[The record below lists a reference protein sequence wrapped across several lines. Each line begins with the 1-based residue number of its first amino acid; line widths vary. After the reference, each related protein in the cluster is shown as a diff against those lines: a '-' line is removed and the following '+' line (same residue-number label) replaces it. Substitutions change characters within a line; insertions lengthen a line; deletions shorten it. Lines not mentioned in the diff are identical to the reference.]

1 VAKYSNF
8 VYGGALYGESP
19 KLAYSVEPMSI
30 TVLNFNQIK
39 LTWLSP
45 KGEFTKIKLVRN
57 QFGFPEDSEDGLVI
71 WEEYATE
78 GTVSRTSFVDG
89 EDNENQTP
97 IVNGRQVYYGM
108 FLFTDQKV
116 WVNAGKIEDLMPINH
131 GVHKRIMDII
141 PKVFT
146 SDIQSPLGVTDALFS
161 DIGGVIY
168 NIDDDSIVIKDKNN
182 QNVVYT
188 YGKYTP
194 RVSIGQTVLPNTLLA
209 TNSDLVLFL
218 DGIAFTYEQFLSQLD
233 ILRPQHSSEGIAFS
247 TLIQN
252 FFSLGLVPE
261 PAIPVKN
268 QKRLIREALYLYSH
282 KGMESGISSYAE
294 SLTGFAPTLSVSTN
308 LLLSVQD
315 STFYDSIGNWT
326 ATNATLTSSDEQV
339 PAPGTNVIDNV
350 YTGKLVAS
358 ASGAMQLGN
367 TAPITRGVPVLPSTE
382 YTVSC
387 KLKSPAS
394 AGNITLSV
402 KFYDKDATITG
413 TTQSAT
419 AVAAN
424 NTWKSASKTFTTPA
438 DAAYASI
445 QIAYSAA
452 GTYYLD
458 QVCLQL
464 DDTVDY
470 DEARAISVFLDPAKT
485 NYIKNPSFEVDNSTW
500 TTTGAT
506 FTQNAA
512 VPTDGYSGTYS
523 GQFVVATTG
532 NIKTNYNI
540 PVTAGKYYTLS
551 FYVSS
556 SNSVKV
562 TGTIEFFD
570 ASNNLLED
578 FASEFTINSSFSRV
592 SLTALTDSESA
603 VSYAKVKI
611 AFNHAGTYRVDLV
624 QFEKSHVVTEYFDGS
639 LPSSYGVVWE
649 GTEDASYSHLYP
661 NKPLKIPRLGKTLND
676 WIVPNTFWRLSTYGG
691 VEYTNLTV

>member
-1 VAKYSNF
+1 MAKYGNV
-8 VYGGALYGESP
+8 VYGGAKYGVTP

-30 TVLNFNQIK
+30 TVIDFIK
-39 LTWLSP
+39 IRVSWQSP
-45 KGEFTKIKLVRN
+45 TGAFTKIKLVRN
-57 QFGFPEDSEDGLVI
+57 QFGFPETSEDGVTI
-71 WEEYATE
+71 WEESATE
-78 GTVSRTSFVDG
+78 GTVSRSSFVDG
-89 EDNENQTP
+89 EDNAGQTP
-97 IVNGRQVYYGM
+97 IVNGRQVYYTM

-116 WVNAGKIEDLMPINH
+116 WVVAGQITDLMPLDH
-131 GVHKRIMDII
+131 GVHKSIMDII

-146 SDIQSPLGVTDALFS
+146 SDIQSPLGVTDE
-161 DIGGVIY
+161 
-168 NIDDDSIVIKDKNN
+168 
-182 QNVVYT
+182 T
-188 YGKYTP
+188 
-194 RVSIGQTVLPNTLLA
+194 
-209 TNSDLVLFL
+209 SDLYNFMG
-218 DGIAFTYEQFLSQLD
+218 GIAFTHDQFLTQLD
-233 ILRPQHSSEGIAFS
+233 VLRPQHSSEGIAFS
-247 TLIQN
+247 TLSQN
-252 FFSLGLVPE
+252 SFSVGLIPE

-268 QKRLIREALYLYSH
+268 QKRLIREALYMYSH
-282 KGMESGISSYAE
+282 KGMQSGINAYAE
-294 SLTGFAPTLSVSTN
+294 SLTGFAPTTTLSTN

-315 STFYDSIGNWT
+315 STFYNAIGNWT
-326 ATNATLTSSDEQV
+326 ATNATLTSSTEQV
-339 PAPGTNVIDNV
+339 PATGTNVIDNV
-350 YTGKLVAS
+350 YTGKVVAS
-358 ASGAMQLGN
+358 NSGAMQLGN

-387 KLKSPAS
+387 KLKSPSS

-402 KFYDKDATITG
+402 KFYDKNGTITG

-438 DAAYASI
+438 DASYASI

-464 DDTVDY
+464 GAAVAY
-470 DEARAISVFLDPAKT
+470 DEARAISIFLDSAKI
-485 NYIKNPSFEVDNSTW
+485 NYIKNPSFEVDASTW
-500 TTTGAT
+500 TATGAT

-570 ASNNLLED
+570 ASNNLLEN
-578 FASEFTINSSFSRV
+578 FASEFTITSSFNRV
-592 SLTALTDSESA
+592 SLTSLTDSGSA

-624 QFEKSHVVTEYFDGS
+624 QFEKSQTATEYFDGS
-639 LPSSYGVVWE
+639 LPLDYGAVWE
-649 GTEDASYSHLYP
+649 GTDHASYTHVYP

-676 WIVPNTFWRLSTYGG
+676 WIVPNTFWRLSTYDG

>member
-1 VAKYSNF
+1 VAKYGNV
-8 VYGGALYGESP
+8 VYGGAKYGVTP
-19 KLAYSVEPMSI
+19 KLAYSVEPMAI
-30 TVLNFNQIK
+30 TVLDFIK
-39 LTWLSP
+39 IQVEWQFPT
-45 KGEFTKIKLVRN
+45 GDFTKIKLVRN
-57 QFGFPEDSEDGLVI
+57 QFGFPENSEDGLTI
-71 WEEYATE
+71 WEEAATE
-78 GTVSRTSFVDG
+78 GTVSRSFFVDG
-89 EDNENQTP
+89 EDNPDQTP
-97 IVNGRQVYYGM
+97 IVNGRQVYYTM
-108 FLFTDQKV
+108 FLFTDAKI
-116 WVNAGKIEDLMPINH
+116 WVNAGQITDLMPLDH
-131 GVHKRIMDII
+131 GVHRKIMDII

-146 SDIQSPLGVTDALFS
+146 SDIQSPLGVTDETSALYNFM
-161 DIGGVIY
+161 GGV
-168 NIDDDSIVIKDKNN
+168 
-182 QNVVYT
+182 
-188 YGKYTP
+188 
-194 RVSIGQTVLPNTLLA
+194 
-209 TNSDLVLFL
+209 
-218 DGIAFTYEQFLSQLD
+218 AFTHEQFLSQLD
-233 ILRPQHSSEGIAFS
+233 VLRPQHSSEGIAFS
-247 TLIQN
+247 TLEQN
-252 FFSLGLVPE
+252 SFSVGLVPE
-261 PAIPVKN
+261 PALPVKN
-268 QKRLIREALYLYSH
+268 QKRLIREALYMYSH
-282 KGMESGISSYAE
+282 KGMKSGIDAYAE
-294 SLTGFAPTLSVSTN
+294 SLTGFAPTTTLSTN

-315 STFYDSIGNWT
+315 STFYNSIGNWT
-326 ATNATLTSSDEQV
+326 KTNAVLTSSTEQV
-339 PAPGTNVIDNV
+339 PATGTNVIDNV
-350 YTGKLVAS
+350 YTGKLVAAS
-358 ASGAMQLGN
+358 SGAMQLGN

-387 KLKSPAS
+387 KLKSPSS

-424 NTWKSASKTFTTPA
+424 NTWQSASKTFTTPA
-438 DAAYASI
+438 DASYVSI

-464 DDTVDY
+464 GAAVAY
-470 DEARAISVFLDPAKT
+470 DEARAISVFLDSSKI
-485 NYIKNPSFEVDNSTW
+485 NYIKNPSFEVDASTW
-500 TTTGAT
+500 TSTGAT

-578 FASEFTINSSFSRV
+578 FASEFTITSSFSRV
-592 SLTALTDSESA
+592 NLTALTDSGSE

-624 QFEKSHVVTEYFDGS
+624 QFEKSQTATEYFDGS
-639 LPSSYGVVWE
+639 LPSDYGAVWE
-649 GTEDASYSHLYP
+649 GTSHASYTHMYP

-676 WIVPNTFWRLSTYGG
+676 WVVPNTFWRLSTYDG

>member
-1 VAKYSNF
+1 VAKYGNV
-8 VYGGALYGESP
+8 VYGGAKYGVTP
-19 KLAYSVEPMSI
+19 KLAYSVEPMAI
-30 TVLNFNQIK
+30 TVLDFIK
-39 LTWLSP
+39 IQVEWQFPT
-45 KGEFTKIKLVRN
+45 GDFTKIKLVRN
-57 QFGFPEDSEDGLVI
+57 QFGFPENSEDGLTI
-71 WEEYATE
+71 WEEAATE
-78 GTVSRTSFVDG
+78 GTVSRSFFVDG
-89 EDNENQTP
+89 EDNPDQTP
-97 IVNGRQVYYGM
+97 IVNGRQVYYTM
-108 FLFTDQKV
+108 FLFTDAKV
-116 WVNAGKIEDLMPINH
+116 WVNAGQITDLMPLDH
-131 GVHKRIMDII
+131 GVHRKIMDII

-146 SDIQSPLGVTDALFS
+146 SDIQSPLGVTDETSALYNFM
-161 DIGGVIY
+161 GGV
-168 NIDDDSIVIKDKNN
+168 
-182 QNVVYT
+182 
-188 YGKYTP
+188 
-194 RVSIGQTVLPNTLLA
+194 
-209 TNSDLVLFL
+209 
-218 DGIAFTYEQFLSQLD
+218 AFTHEQFLSQLD
-233 ILRPQHSSEGIAFS
+233 VLRPQHSSEGIAFS
-247 TLIQN
+247 TLEQN
-252 FFSLGLVPE
+252 SFSVGLVPE
-261 PAIPVKN
+261 PALPVKN
-268 QKRLIREALYLYSH
+268 QKRLIREALYMYSH
-282 KGMESGISSYAE
+282 KGMKSGIDAYAE
-294 SLTGFAPTLSVSTN
+294 SLTGFAPTTTLSTN

-315 STFYDSIGNWT
+315 STFYNSIGNWT
-326 ATNATLTSSDEQV
+326 KTNAVLTSSTEQV
-339 PAPGTNVIDNV
+339 PATGTNVIDNV

-358 ASGAMQLGN
+358 SSGAMQLGN

-387 KLKSPAS
+387 KLKSPSS

-424 NTWKSASKTFTTPA
+424 NTWQSASKTFTTPA
-438 DAAYASI
+438 DASYVSI

-464 DDTVDY
+464 GAAVSY
-470 DEARAISVFLDPAKT
+470 DEARAISVFLDSSKI
-485 NYIKNPSFEVDNSTW
+485 NYIKNPSFEVDASTW
-500 TTTGAT
+500 TSTGAT

-578 FASEFTINSSFSRV
+578 FASEFTITSSFSRV
-592 SLTALTDSESA
+592 NLTALTDSGSE

-624 QFEKSHVVTEYFDGS
+624 QFEKSQTATEYFDGS
-639 LPSSYGVVWE
+639 LPSDYGAVWE
-649 GTEDASYSHLYP
+649 GTSHASYTHMYP

-676 WIVPNTFWRLSTYGG
+676 WVVPNTFWRLSTYDG

>member
-1 VAKYSNF
+1 VAKYGNV
-8 VYGGALYGESP
+8 VYGGAKYGVTP

-30 TVLNFNQIK
+30 TVIDFIK
-39 LTWLSP
+39 IRVSWQSP
-45 KGEFTKIKLVRN
+45 TGAFTKIKLVRN
-57 QFGFPEDSEDGLVI
+57 QFGFPETSEDGVTI
-71 WEEYATE
+71 WEESATE
-78 GTVSRTSFVDG
+78 GTVSRSSFVDG
-89 EDNENQTP
+89 EDNAGQTP
-97 IVNGRQVYYGM
+97 IVNGRQVYYTM

-116 WVNAGKIEDLMPINH
+116 WVVAGQITDLMPLDH
-131 GVHKRIMDII
+131 GVHKSIMDII

-146 SDIQSPLGVTDALFS
+146 SDIQSPLGVTDE
-161 DIGGVIY
+161 
-168 NIDDDSIVIKDKNN
+168 
-182 QNVVYT
+182 T
-188 YGKYTP
+188 
-194 RVSIGQTVLPNTLLA
+194 
-209 TNSDLVLFL
+209 SDLYNFMG
-218 DGIAFTYEQFLSQLD
+218 GIAFTHDQFLTQLD
-233 ILRPQHSSEGIAFS
+233 VLRPQHSSEGIAFS
-247 TLIQN
+247 TLSQN
-252 FFSLGLVPE
+252 SFSVGLIPE

-268 QKRLIREALYLYSH
+268 QKRLIREALYMYSH
-282 KGMESGISSYAE
+282 KGMQSGINAYAE
-294 SLTGFAPTLSVSTN
+294 SLTGFAPTTTLSTN

-315 STFYDSIGNWT
+315 STFYNAIGNWT
-326 ATNATLTSSDEQV
+326 ATNATLTSSTEQV
-339 PAPGTNVIDNV
+339 PATGTNVIDNV
-350 YTGKLVAS
+350 YTGKVVAS
-358 ASGAMQLGN
+358 NSGAMQLGN

-387 KLKSPAS
+387 KLKSPSS

-402 KFYDKDATITG
+402 KFYDKNGTITG

-438 DAAYASI
+438 DASYASI

-464 DDTVDY
+464 GAAVAY
-470 DEARAISVFLDPAKT
+470 DEARAISIFLDSAKI
-485 NYIKNPSFEVDNSTW
+485 NYIKNPSFEVDASTW
-500 TTTGAT
+500 TATGAT

-562 TGTIEFFD
+562 TGTIEFYD
-570 ASNNLLED
+570 ASNNLLEN
-578 FASEFTINSSFSRV
+578 FASEFNITSSFSRV
-592 SLTALTDSESA
+592 NLTALTDSGSA

-611 AFNHAGTYRVDLV
+611 SFTRAGTYRVDLV
-624 QFEKSHVVTEYFDGS
+624 QFEKSQTATEYFDGS
-639 LPSSYGVVWE
+639 LPSDYGAVWE
-649 GTEDASYSHLYP
+649 GTDHASYTHMYP

-676 WIVPNTFWRLSTYGG
+676 WIVPNTFWRLSTYDG

>member
-30 TVLNFNQIK
+30 TVLNFTQIK
-39 LTWLSP
+39 LAWLSP
-45 KGEFTKIKLVRN
+45 RGEFTKIKLVRN
-57 QFGFPEDSEDGLVI
+57 QFGFPETSEDGITI
-71 WEEYATE
+71 WEEDATV
-78 GTVSRTSFVDG
+78 GTVSRSTFVDG
-89 EDNENQTP
+89 EDNLGQTP
-97 IVNGRQVYYGM
+97 IVTGRQVYYAM

-116 WVNAGKIEDLMPINH
+116 WVNAGQVTDLMPFNH

-146 SDIQSPLGVTDALFS
+146 SDIQSPLGVTDETSYL
-161 DIGGVIY
+161 Y
-168 NIDDDSIVIKDKNN
+168 N
-182 QNVVYT
+182 
-188 YGKYTP
+188 
-194 RVSIGQTVLPNTLLA
+194 
-209 TNSDLVLFL
+209 FM
-218 DGIAFTYEQFLSQLD
+218 DGISFTHEQFLSQLD

-247 TLIQN
+247 TLSQN
-252 FFSLGLVPE
+252 SFSLGLVPE

-268 QKRLIREALYLYSH
+268 QKRLIREALYMYSH
-282 KGMESGISSYAE
+282 KGMKSGISTYAE

-315 STFYDSIGNWT
+315 STFYNSIGNWYINT
-326 ATNATLTSSDEQV
+326 PHSLTSSLEQT
-339 PAPGTNVIDNV
+339 ASPGTNVIDES
-350 YTGKLVAS
+350 YSGKIVSNGNGVMTL
-358 ASGAMQLGN
+358 GAE
-367 TAPITRGVPVLPSTE
+367 APIQRGVPILPDTE
-382 YTVSC
+382 YTLSC
-387 KLKSPAS
+387 KLKSPGS
-394 AGNITLSV
+394 DGNIQIETQ
-402 KFYDKDATITG
+402 FYNRHGNLMGFSET
-413 TTQSAT
+413 SP
-419 AVAAN
+419 AVAA
-424 NTWKSASKTFTTPA
+424 TGVWKSASVTFTTPA
-438 DAAYASI
+438 DVSYASVLI
-445 QIAYSAA
+445 YYGT
-452 GTYYLD
+452 GTYYVD
-458 QVCLQL
+458 QVCFQL
-464 DDTVDY
+464 GDTVAY
-470 DEARAISVFLDPAKT
+470 DEARAISVFLDSEKI
-485 NYIKNPSFEVDNSTW
+485 NYIKNPSFEVNNSTW

-512 VPTDGYSGTYS
+512 VPSGGYSGTYS

-562 TGTIEFFD
+562 TGTVEFFD

-592 SLTALTDSESA
+592 SMTALTDSGSA

-624 QFEKSHVVTEYFDGS
+624 QFEKSHIVTEYFDGS
-639 LPSSYGVVWE
+639 LPSEYGAVWE
-649 GTEDASYSHLYP
+649 GTPDSSYTHLYP

-676 WIVPNTFWRLSTYGG
+676 WIVPNTFWRLSTYDG

>member
-1 VAKYSNF
+1 MAKYGNV
-8 VYGGALYGESP
+8 VYGGAKYGVTP
-19 KLAYSVEPMSI
+19 KLAYSVEPMAI
-30 TVLNFNQIK
+30 TVLDFIKIQIE
-39 LTWLSP
+39 WQSP
-45 KGEFTKIKLVRN
+45 TGNFTKIKLVRN
-57 QFGFPEDSEDGLVI
+57 QFGFPENSEDGLTI
-71 WEEYATE
+71 WEEAATE
-78 GTVSRTSFVDG
+78 GTVSRSSFVDG
-89 EDNENQTP
+89 EDNPNQTP
-97 IVNGRQVYYGM
+97 IVNGRQVYYTV
-108 FLFTDQKV
+108 FLFTDAKI
-116 WVNAGKIEDLMPINH
+116 WVNAGQITDLMPLDH
-131 GVHKRIMDII
+131 GVHRKIMDII

-146 SDIQSPLGVTDALFS
+146 SDIQSPLGVTDETSALYNFM
-161 DIGGVIY
+161 GGV
-168 NIDDDSIVIKDKNN
+168 
-182 QNVVYT
+182 
-188 YGKYTP
+188 
-194 RVSIGQTVLPNTLLA
+194 
-209 TNSDLVLFL
+209 
-218 DGIAFTYEQFLSQLD
+218 AFTHEQFLSQLD
-233 ILRPQHSSEGIAFS
+233 VLRPQHSSEGIAFS
-247 TLIQN
+247 TLEQN
-252 FFSLGLVPE
+252 SFSVGLVPE
-261 PAIPVKN
+261 PALPVKN
-268 QKRLIREALYLYSH
+268 QKRLIREALYMYSH
-282 KGMESGISSYAE
+282 KGMKSGIDAYAE
-294 SLTGFAPTLSVSTN
+294 SLTGFAPTTTLSTN

-315 STFYDSIGNWT
+315 STFYNSIGNWT
-326 ATNATLTSSDEQV
+326 KTNAVLTSSTEQV
-339 PAPGTNVIDNV
+339 PATGTNVIDNV

-358 ASGAMQLGN
+358 SSGAMQLGN

-387 KLKSPAS
+387 KLKSPSS

-438 DAAYASI
+438 DASYVSI

-464 DDTVDY
+464 GAAVAY
-470 DEARAISVFLDPAKT
+470 DEARAISVFLDSSKI
-485 NYIKNPSFEVDNSTW
+485 NYIKNPSFEVDAYTW
-500 TTTGAT
+500 TSTGAT

-578 FASEFTINSSFSRV
+578 FASEFTITSSFSRV
-592 SLTALTDSESA
+592 NLTALTDSGSE

-611 AFNHAGTYRVDLV
+611 AFNYAGTYRVDLV
-624 QFEKSHVVTEYFDGS
+624 QFEKSQTATEYFDGS
-639 LPSSYGVVWE
+639 LPSDYGAVWE
-649 GTEDASYSHLYP
+649 GTDHASYTHMYP
-661 NKPLKIPRLGKTLND
+661 NKPLKIPRLSKTLND
-676 WIVPNTFWRLSTYGG
+676 WVVPNTFWRLSTYDG

>member
-1 VAKYSNF
+1 MAKYGNV
-8 VYGGALYGESP
+8 VYGGAKYGVTP
-19 KLAYSVEPMSI
+19 KLAYSVEPMAI
-30 TVLNFNQIK
+30 TVLDFIK
-39 LTWLSP
+39 IQVEWQFPT
-45 KGEFTKIKLVRN
+45 GDFTKIKLVRN
-57 QFGFPEDSEDGLVI
+57 QFGFPENSEDGLTI
-71 WEEYATE
+71 WEEAATE
-78 GTVSRTSFVDG
+78 GTVSRSFFVDG
-89 EDNENQTP
+89 EDNPDQTP
-97 IVNGRQVYYGM
+97 IVNGRQVYYTM
-108 FLFTDQKV
+108 FLFTDAKI
-116 WVNAGKIEDLMPINH
+116 WVNAGQITDLMPLDH
-131 GVHKRIMDII
+131 GVHKKIMDII

-146 SDIQSPLGVTDALFS
+146 SDIQSPLGVTDEASALYNFM
-161 DIGGVIY
+161 GGV
-168 NIDDDSIVIKDKNN
+168 
-182 QNVVYT
+182 
-188 YGKYTP
+188 
-194 RVSIGQTVLPNTLLA
+194 
-209 TNSDLVLFL
+209 
-218 DGIAFTYEQFLSQLD
+218 AFTHEQFLSQLD
-233 ILRPQHSSEGIAFS
+233 VLRPQRSSEGIAFS
-247 TLIQN
+247 TLEQN
-252 FFSLGLVPE
+252 SFSVGLVPE
-261 PAIPVKN
+261 PALPVKN
-268 QKRLIREALYLYSH
+268 QKRLIREALYMYSH
-282 KGMESGISSYAE
+282 KGMKSGIDTYAE
-294 SLTGFAPTLSVSTN
+294 SLTGFAPTTTLSTN

-315 STFYDSIGNWT
+315 STFYNSIGNWT
-326 ATNATLTSSDEQV
+326 KTNAVLTSSTEQV
-339 PAPGTNVIDNV
+339 PATGTNVIDNV

-358 ASGAMQLGN
+358 SSGAMQLGN

-387 KLKSPAS
+387 KLKSPSS

-424 NTWKSASKTFTTPA
+424 NTWQSASKTFTTPA
-438 DAAYASI
+438 DASYVSI

-464 DDTVDY
+464 GAAVAY
-470 DEARAISVFLDPAKT
+470 DEARAISVFLDSSKI
-485 NYIKNPSFEVDNSTW
+485 NYIKNPSFEVDASTW
-500 TTTGAT
+500 TSTGAT

-578 FASEFTINSSFSRV
+578 FASEFTITSSFSRV
-592 SLTALTDSESA
+592 NLTALTDSGSE

-624 QFEKSHVVTEYFDGS
+624 QFEKSQTATEYFDGS
-639 LPSSYGVVWE
+639 LPSDYGAVWE
-649 GTEDASYSHLYP
+649 GTDHASYTHMYP

-676 WIVPNTFWRLSTYGG
+676 WVVPNTFWRLSTYDG